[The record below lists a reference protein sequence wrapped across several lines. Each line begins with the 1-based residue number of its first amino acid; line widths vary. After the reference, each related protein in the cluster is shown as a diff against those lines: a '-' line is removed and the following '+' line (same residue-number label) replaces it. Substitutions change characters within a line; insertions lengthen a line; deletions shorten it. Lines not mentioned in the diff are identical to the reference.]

1 MKIIRAVAT
10 VGGYTGLSRVF
21 GLVRE
26 ILISNV
32 MGVSAMT
39 DAFFVAFKFPN
50 FFRRFFAEGAFNASF
65 VPIFAQKLTTD
76 GRDEARKTAESVFAV
91 LMAVLIV
98 LVTLVIIFVPWIIH
112 VLAPGFSTTPERLE
126 MAITFIRITFPYIL
140 FISLA
145 AFFAGILNSFDRFAA
160 AAAAPIILNIVMIGA
175 MFYYPEFGISPGHA
189 LAWAVFIAGVLQLA
203 WLYGA
208 CRWFGFSVKLRRP
221 RLTPEV
227 RKLMKLMVPGAIG
240 AGVMNINLLI
250 DMSLA
255 SYLAEG
261 SISYLHYA
269 DRLNQLPLS
278 MFGIA
283 IGTALLPSLS
293 RQLRL
298 GEMEKAF
305 QSQSVSVELSLQ
317 LTFPA
322 TVGLAL
328 LAHPIINLI
337 YSRLNEFDAAQTAN
351 ALCAFSLGIPA
362 YVLIKV
368 FSTSY
373 FARQDVK
380 TPVKIALFCIGCNLI
395 FNLVFM
401 QFFAHVGMALAT
413 SLAAWINAILLFIM
427 LKRREWFFLTSQ
439 VKLVAVKLSGACSA
453 MALGLWMLKE
463 QLTILLEDDVIGPFS
478 HLSALIISG
487 IVLFVILGQ
496 VTGAVNFTTLR
507 GALRKSS

>member
-10 VGGYTGLSRVF
+10 VGGYTGLSRIF

-26 ILISNV
+26 SLMSHV

-39 DAFFVAFKFPN
+39 DAFLVAFKFPN
-50 FFRRFFAEGAFNASF
+50 FFRRFFAEGAFNAAF
-65 VPIFAQKLTTD
+65 VPIFAQKLAAE

-91 LMAVLIV
+91 LTAVLVV
-98 LVTLVIIFVPWIIH
+98 LVTLVIIFVPQIIH

-126 MAITFIRITFPYIL
+126 MAVTFTRITFPYIL

-145 AFFAGILNSFDRFAA
+145 AFFAGVLNSFDRFAA
-160 AAAAPIILNIVMIGA
+160 AAAAPIVLNIVMIGA
-175 MFYYPEFGISPGHA
+175 MVYYPELALSPGHA
-189 LAWAVFIAGVLQLA
+189 LAWAVFIAGILQLA

-208 CRWFGFSVKLRRP
+208 CRWFGFSVRLRWP
-221 RLTPEV
+221 HLTPDV

-240 AGVMNINLLI
+240 AGVMNINLFV
-250 DMSLA
+250 DMILA
-255 SYLAEG
+255 SFLAQG
-261 SISYLHYA
+261 SITYLHYA

-298 GEMEKAF
+298 GEHEKAF
-305 QSQSVSVELSLQ
+305 QSQSMAVELALQ

-322 TVGLAL
+322 TVGLVL

-337 YSRLNEFDAAQTAN
+337 YGLNEFDSAQTAN

-373 FARQDVK
+373 FARQDTK
-380 TPVKIALFCIGCNLI
+380 TPVRIALFCIGCNFVLNI
-395 FNLVFM
+395 ILM
-401 QFFAHVGMALAT
+401 QFLAHVGMALAT
-413 SLAAWINAILLFIM
+413 SIAAWVNAILLFIT
-427 LKRREWFFLTSQ
+427 LRRRQWFFITPQ
-439 VKLVAVKLSGACSA
+439 VKVGVFKLVGACSV
-453 MALGLWMLKE
+453 MALGLWLAKQ
-463 QLTILLEDDVIGPFS
+463 QLAILLQAQVIGPFS
-478 HLSALIISG
+478 HLSALIICG
-487 IVLFVILGQ
+487 MALFVLLGQ
-496 VTGAVNFTTLR
+496 VTGAVNFSALR
-507 GALRKSS
+507 GALRRG